1 MSVENRRQNT
11 ETSLYSINEESLRQ
25 KGTGGRLGAG
35 KSRVSPACA
44 CSMPA
49 GQKGR
54 AGDCALMEVHPQ
66 LAEPGPQLRSSRVL
80 RELLT
85 ARDESVQSSFAGR

>member
-1 MSVENRRQNT
+1 MTFRDIKRGVPFGVKAAFDMSVENRRQNT
-11 ETSLYSINEESLRQ
+11 ETSLYSTNEESLRQ
-25 KGTGGRLGAG
+25 KGTGGRPGAG
-35 KSRVSPACA
+35 KSRMSPACE

-66 LAEPGPQLRSSRVL
+66 TG
-80 RELLT
+80 
-85 ARDESVQSSFAGR
+85 